1 VIIRRI
7 GIGRLRAATA
17 RRVAARAAFAVGG
30 LLLVGGASGAASRS
44 VLYVDGSNAR
54 CSDSAGSGSKDRPFC
69 TIGAAAARLSAGSTV
84 TVAAGIYRERVVV
97 RASGTA
103 ARPIVFT
110 VGPGAVVVV
119 TGGKN
124 GFSLRS
130 CSWVSVNGFTVTHTS
145 EYGISVSDA
154 AHVTLSHNRV
164 RYAGRPVNGQA
175 KYGIRLGRVTWSL
188 VIANTV
194 DHNSNSGIALVD
206 GSAEN
211 QVKGNRSFDNAKRF
225 ERAAAGIRLY
235 DAHANTITRN
245 VSHDNEDSGIEL
257 DRSDD
262 NLISNNVSYE
272 NGDHGLDV
280 TGGSSRTRILANTIY
295 DNLTAGINVEGGS
308 TYATV
313 ANNIS
318 VENGID
324 SPRTASNIRVDAASV
339 LGTSFDY
346 DVVHVDGGDP
356 LLIWNSVAYRSLTAF
371 TAATGQELHGIE
383 ADPLWRNR
391 AAGDF
396 RLAPRSPAIDSASSR
411 VRDQPRADING
422 RHRTDDIATPNTG
435 VGPRQYDDRG
445 AFEFHQIAPG
455 TRR

>member
-1 VIIRRI
+1 MRRSVIC
-7 GIGRLRAATA
+7 RLRAALA
-17 RRVAARAAFAVGG
+17 RRVAIGAAFAVGG
-30 LLLVGGASGAASRS
+30 LLLAGAAPGAAPRS
-44 VLYVDGSNAR
+44 VLYVDGATAR
-54 CSDSAGSGSKDRPFC
+54 CSDSDGSGSKGRPFC
-69 TIGAAAARLSAGSTV
+69 TIGAAAARVSAGSTV
-84 TVAAGIYRERVVV
+84 TVAAGIYRERVAV
-97 RASGTA
+97 RGSGTA

-110 VGPGAVVVV
+110 VVPGAVAVV

-124 GFSLRS
+124 GFSLRG
-130 CSWVSVNGFTVTHTS
+130 CSWVRVNGFTVTHTT

-154 AHVTLSHNRV
+154 THVTLSHNRV
-164 RYAGRPVNGQA
+164 RYAGRAVDGQA
-175 KYGIRLGRVTWSL
+175 KYGIRLGRVTWSF

-194 DHNSNSGIALVD
+194 DHNTNSGIALVD

-211 QVKGNRSFDNAKRF
+211 HVKGNRSFDNAKRF

-235 DAHANTITRN
+235 DAHANTISRN
-245 VSHDNEDSGIEL
+245 ISHDNEDSGIEL

-262 NLISNNVSYE
+262 NLIANNVSYE

-280 TGGSSRTRILANTIY
+280 TGGSRRTRVLANTIY

-346 DVVHVDGGDP
+346 DVVHVDGGHP

-371 TAATGQELHGIE
+371 QTATRQELHGIE

-391 AAGDF
+391 AAGNF
-396 RLAPRSPAIDSASSR
+396 QLASRSPAIDSASSR
-411 VRDQPRADING
+411 VRNQPRADING
-422 RHRTDDIATPNTG
+422 THRTDDLATPNTG

-445 AFEFHQIAPG
+445 AFEFHPIGPG